1 MQNGQA
7 ASATK
12 APVNNTGALVQ
23 IMMLQIVQKMQKMA
37 ASMDL
42 FPTVIAP
49 SLLLRTHEPTV
60 YATRQSTDEIF
71 SSTPSLSRRLY
82 EDLEDEIAIPVCAVS
97 V

>member
-49 SLLLRTHEPTV
+49 SLLIRIHEPTV
-60 YATRQSTDEIF
+60 YATRQSTDF
-71 SSTPSLSRRLY
+71 QMKSSHPRLRFP
-82 EDLEDEIAIPVCAVS
+82 DDCMRI
-97 V
+97 

>member
-49 SLLLRTHEPTV
+49 SLLLRIHEPTV
-60 YATRQSTDEIF
+60 YATRQSTDF
-71 SSTPSLSRRLY
+71 QMKSSHPRLRFP
-82 EDLEDEIAIPVCAVS
+82 DDCMRI
-97 V
+97 

>member
-23 IMMLQIVQKMQKMA
+23 IMMLQIVQKMQKMQKMA

-49 SLLLRTHEPTV
+49 SLLLRIHEPTV
-60 YATRQSTDEIF
+60 YATRQSTDF
-71 SSTPSLSRRLY
+71 QMKSSHPRLRFP
-82 EDLEDEIAIPVCAVS
+82 DDCMRI
-97 V
+97 